1 MSSKGRT
8 AEAQL
13 AMPPPPGIAE
23 ARPMSPHGG
32 FPAVLPI
39 SRLTALMELAAV
51 RLMQPRLR
59 DEESSIA
66 IEMNV
71 THCALARMHGAA
83 ASPVACLA
91 ACEARAVASYREVAG
106 RLHRFTV
113 HVFDETGLI
122 ASAEHTRAVV
132 VERRLL
138 GMARRRAGLR
148 SMQLAV

>member
-1 MSSKGRT
+1 MVRAT
-8 AEAQL
+8 AEVSL
-13 AMPPPPGIAE
+13 AELSPDSAE
-23 ARPMSPHGG
+23 AKPCPPTAS

-39 SRLTALMELAAV
+39 SRLCVLMELAAA

-59 DEESSIA
+59 AAESSVA

-71 THCALARMHGAA
+71 THRAWPARSSGPAA
-83 ASPVACLA
+83 G
-91 ACEARAVASYREVAG
+91 ARAVATCREVRG

-113 HVFDETGLI
+113 NVFDDSGLI

-132 VERRLL
+132 VERQLV